1 MTEFCLF
8 SQDSV
13 RLETVKKSAET
24 PKQRHQAKTLPVG
37 CVSPTI
43 ISLPTAL

>member
-13 RLETVKKSAET
+13 RLETVKKHPSKNPTSGVRKSYNYQSAD
-24 PKQRHQAKTLPVG
+24 
-37 CVSPTI
+37 CFMI
-43 ISLPTAL
+43 